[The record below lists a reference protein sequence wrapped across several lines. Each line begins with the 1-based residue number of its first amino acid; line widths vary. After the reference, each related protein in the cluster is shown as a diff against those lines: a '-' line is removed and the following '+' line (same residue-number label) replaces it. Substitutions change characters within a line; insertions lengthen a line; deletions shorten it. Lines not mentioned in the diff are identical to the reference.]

1 MYAYLPPIA
10 ANSEVD
16 IPLGPERSGLSLSLA
31 PQGAT
36 ATVTV
41 TGHGPDGWGTPVTVT
56 LLVDGPG
63 WTHPLPGA
71 DAVDKIR
78 VRSTGALL
86 ACVVADGSG

>member
-1 MYAYLPPIA
+1 
-10 ANSEVD
+10 
-16 IPLGPERSGLSLSLA
+16 
-31 PQGAT
+31 
-36 ATVTV
+36 
-41 TGHGPDGWGTPVTVT
+41 VTVT